1 MPTAAAVGSA
11 VLGTG
16 ATLYS
21 ANKSANASKQAAN
34 AQLRAAADANAEARR
49 QFDIGQ
55 KNLSPYI
62 DAGKTYGLDPLGR
75 AMGNGTLTRAFGMQD
90 FRTDPGYQWRLQ
102 QGLDGIQSQAAARG
116 SLMSGST
123 LKALMDYNQN
133 AASAEYNNA
142 YNRFNDNQ
150 QNQFNRLY
158 TLAQLGQNSAAG
170 AANNGAQFANT
181 YGDNLTSGAS
191 AYGQG
196 LINAASARAQGLSGL
211 VDGVSTLAG
220 LLGGSKIKNG
230 FV

>member
-1 MPTAAAVGSA
+1 MPAAAAVGSA

-16 ATLYS
+16 ATIYS
-21 ANKSANASKQAAN
+21 SNKSAKASKQAAN
-34 AQLRAAADANAEARR
+34 AQLRASADANAEARR

-55 KNLSPYI
+55 RNLSPYI
-62 DAGKTYGLDPLGR
+62 NAGKTYGLDPLGR

-116 SLMSGST
+116 SLFSGST
-123 LKALMDYNQN
+123 LKAMMDHNQN
-133 AASAEYNNA
+133 MAAAEYNNT

-158 TLAQLGQNSAAG
+158 ALAQLGQNSAAG

-196 LINAASARAQGLSGL
+196 LMNVASARAQGLSGL

-220 LLGGSKIKNG
+220 LLGGGKIKNG